1 MRLLSAGCRVLV
13 FAALLGAGAG
23 AANAEEPRLNV
34 YNWSDYIAP
43 DTIPRFEAET
53 GIKVTYDVYDGNE
66 VLEAKLFSG
75 RSGYDVVV
83 PSASPFM
90 ARQITAGVYRLLDKS
105 KLPNWKNLDPRILEL
120 VAAADPGNAHGAP
133 YLWSDTGLG
142 YNEAQLRA
150 ALGED
155 APVDS
160 SALIFDPTV
169 AKKLAACGI
178 SLLDTPQEVFPAVLA
193 YLGLDPKSRDLG
205 DLDKAF
211 AALEKIRP
219 YIRKFHS
226 SQYINDL
233 ANGDLCVAL
242 GYSGDVVQARNRARE
257 AKNEVAIAFRVPKEG
272 AMMSVDM
279 LGIPAD
285 APHPENALRFIDY
298 LLRPPVIAEITDAVS
313 YPNPNSA
320 GDGARQARN
329 PRRSRGLPAGG
340 SPEPV
345 LCRSAGA
352 AGLRAGTHARL
363 DPAEIGPLIAGMA
376 QMAATLASVAPS
388 SPRCARCTNWRAVSA
403 EKNSAART
411 LPARRAAL
419 AAGASSRA
427 GTAV

>member
-120 VAAADPGNAHGAP
+120 VAAADPGNAHGVP

-160 SALIFDPTV
+160 SALIFDPTL

-313 YPNPNSA
+313 YPNPNLLA
-320 GDGARQARN
+320 TVLVKPEIRGDPAVY
-329 PRRSRGLPAGG
+329 PPEEVRSRFYVDLPA
-340 SPEPV
+340 PPDYE
-345 LCRSAGA
+345 R
-352 AGLRAGTHARL
+352 
-363 DPAEIGPLIAGMA
+363 
-376 QMAATLASVAPS
+376 
-388 SPRCARCTNWRAVSA
+388 
-403 EKNSAART
+403 ART
-411 LPARRAAL
+411 RAWTRL
-419 AAGASSRA
+419 KSGR
-427 GTAV
+427 